1 MVKIEEIKHFINN
14 PINIERKPCTYC
26 KDYRLGYWITW
37 DGKIRFCSFLNE
49 PDISIKELSFKEA
62 WQRLVE
68 FEEQLDWPQECKE
81 CDFSKDC
88 FKCAA
93 TLATNS
99 GIVHKINKEYC
110 ENYCRQQ
117 DIKRQE
123 YQQGQRK
130 PLPCASGA
138 RLLPAQHFRAALLL
152 LRGERL
158 RLRTGRRRLLPGGR
172 ALGGPLSV
180 RPCGRPCGLL
190 LPFLPY
196 GSLFQGRA
204 LPSIKFPDCIIA
216 CFVELGKGF
225 FTICSEKSYLTVWI
239 RFILTI

>member
-1 MVKIEEIKHFINN
+1 MQRFQSRHRYVQTIVEIDLVRSVK
-14 PINIERKPCTYC
+14 
-26 KDYRLGYWITW
+26 
-37 DGKIRFCSFLNE
+37 DGSF
-49 PDISIKELSFKEA
+49 FG
-62 WQRLVE
+62 
-68 FEEQLDWPQECKE
+68 QLDRNGVERVV
-81 CDFSKDC
+81 SRH
-88 FKCAA
+88 
-93 TLATNS
+93 
-99 GIVHKINKEYC
+99 IVEGNKEYC

-138 RLLPAQHFRAALLL
+138 RLLPAQHFRAAPLLL
-152 LRGERL
+152 GGERL

-239 RFILTI
+239 RFI